1 MIKPIQL
8 IVRCAGMKRL
18 FYLARL
24 ERHCGEKCEIITFSF
39 LFWEKQLFF
48 IENVND
54 TYITTILN

>member
-24 ERHCGEKCEIITFSF
+24 ERHFGEKCEIDGYFKSPVTIP
-39 LFWEKQLFF
+39 F
-48 IENVND
+48 I
-54 TYITTILN
+54 